1 MKKTKKLLCL
11 LTTAILSVSS
21 LAGTM
26 TTVSGYYDAAAYY
39 NDGRT
44 YDEEPKIKVGEFTYK
59 FKRNIKYGD
68 LEIPYSA
75 TVVEVPNIKT
85 VEIPKTVTYDNIEF
99 MVTDLDL
106 YGDYTLGSKY
116 STENR
121 FTNVEEMILP
131 ETIYNIT
138 EFACF
143 PSLKKINIPKNTL
156 IDRVNYNYLYYQ
168 NESAYYPLGQI
179 FRDCPNLKLSLDP
192 DNPYYIYKNDLL
204 FSKDGKALLMSF
216 TSGSVTIPAGVQKVH
231 DYGGYGFSN
240 ITEIQ
245 FPNTVTELID
255 SQIFINSKLTRITLS
270 DNLFSIPDK
279 CFSNSDIKSLKV
291 GKRTKFICWKAFAFC
306 SSLKKIKISAKK
318 IEIGE
323 YSFAKCTSLKTVTIN
338 EAETIDKGAFYK
350 CKRLSKVFINNKKKA
365 PEINKN
371 AFKGTKKGIKFCV
384 KNKRVAKSLK
394 KQLKGSGVRN
404 ARIIVKDK
412 VVYKNVK

>member
-1 MKKTKKLLCL
+1 MKKSKKLLCL
-11 LTTAILSVSS
+11 FSTVILSISAFAGTVTTA
-21 LAGTM
+21 
-26 TTVSGYYDAAAYY
+26 SGYYDAAAYY

-85 VEIPKTVTYDNIEF
+85 VEVPKTVTYDNIKF
-99 MVTDLDL
+99 TVTDLDL
-106 YGDYTLGSKY
+106 YGDYNLANKY

-143 PSLKKINIPKNTL
+143 PVLKKINIPKNTM
-156 IDRVNYNYLYYQ
+156 IYRDTYEHLYYK
-168 NESAYYPLGQI
+168 NESTCGFLSNL
-179 FRDCPNLKLSLDP
+179 FRNCPNLKLSLNP
-192 DNPYYIYKNDLL
+192 NNPYYIYENDLL
-204 FSKDGKALLMSF
+204 FSKDGKTLLMSF
-216 TSGSVTIPAGVQKVH
+216 ATGNIIIPDGVEKVL

-240 ITEIQ
+240 ITGIQ
-245 FPNTVTELID
+245 LPNTVSEID
-255 SQIFINSKLTRITLS
+255 DEIFMNSILTKITLP
-270 DNLFSIPDK
+270 DNLFSIPHK
-279 CFSNSDIKSLKV
+279 CFSDSNLKSLKI
-291 GKRTKFICWKAFAFC
+291 GKNTKFIDWKAFVFC
-306 SSLKKIKISAKK
+306 NNLKTVKISAKK

-323 YSFAKCTSLKTVTIN
+323 YSFAKCSNLKTITIN
-338 EAETIDKGAFYK
+338 GAKYISKGAFYK
-350 CKRLSKVFINNKKKA
+350 CKKLTKVFINNKKKA
-365 PEINKN
+365 PEIEKN

-384 KNKRVAKSLK
+384 KNKKVAKALK
-394 KQLKGSGVRN
+394 KQLKGSGVKN
-404 ARIIVKDK
+404 ARIIVKNK